1 MTSVTTAMTTVAP
14 SSGLSSQA
22 LWSIA
27 LIALLPLVWP
37 HRIGRAA
44 ALAPEQELETASDS
58 APDDVRSVAVCLD
71 LLALALT
78 GGIPLVTAVEAVA
91 VDAGDEVGRH
101 LRQVAAAMRWGVDEV
116 RAWDGLPEV
125 WKPAAA
131 ALALAA
137 TAGVPPGGLLRRAA
151 NDIRRSERERLDEAI
166 GRVSVLIVVPLGL
179 CFLPAFALLTV
190 VPVVMTI
197 ARGVLAGAP

>member
-1 MTSVTTAMTTVAP
+1 MTDGVAGGM
-14 SSGLSSQA
+14 SAQGVWA
-22 LWSIA
+22 IV

-37 HRIGRAA
+37 RPIGSAA
-44 ALAPEQELETASDS
+44 VVEAAPTTDTSGGAV
-58 APDDVRSVAVCLD
+58 PDDVRSAAVCLD
-71 LLALALT
+71 LLALALA
-78 GGIPLVTAVEAVA
+78 GGVPLVTAIEAVA
-91 VDAGDEVGRH
+91 IDSGDVVGRH

-116 RAWDGLPEV
+116 RAWDGLPDV

-137 TAGVPPGGLLRRAA
+137 TAGVPPGSLLRRAA
-151 NDIRRSERERLDEAI
+151 DDIRRSERQRLDEAI

-197 ARGVLAGAP
+197 ARGVLAGTS

>member
-1 MTSVTTAMTTVAP
+1 MRLTDPTL
-14 SSGLSSQA
+14 GL
-22 LWSIA
+22 W
-27 LIALLPLVWP
+27 ALLLACTLPMLWP
-37 HRIGRAA
+37 QAAGLEIRSAA
-44 ALAPEQELETASDS
+44 AAGPARRVV
-58 APDDVRSVAVCLD
+58 AVPDDVRSVAACLD
-71 LLALALT
+71 LLALALAS
-78 GGIPLVTAVEAVA
+78 GVPLVAAIEAVA
-91 VDAGDEVGRH
+91 DDAGELVARH

-116 RAWDGLPEV
+116 RAWDGLPQV

-137 TAGVPPGGLLRRAA
+137 TAGVPPGVLLQRAA
-151 NDIRRSERERLDEAI
+151 QDIRLQERQRLDEAI

-197 ARGVLAGAP
+197 ARGVLSGAT

>member
-1 MTSVTTAMTTVAP
+1 MNSAGSVQ
-14 SSGLSSQA
+14 L
-22 LWSIA
+22 LWSIV
-27 LIALLPLVWP
+27 LVALLPLVWP
-37 HRIGRAA
+37 RP
-44 ALAPEQELETASDS
+44 LELSPEPDSPSVAETPARPL
-58 APDDVRSVAVCLD
+58 PDDVRSVAACLD
-71 LLALALT
+71 LLALAL
-78 GGIPLVTAVEAVA
+78 GGGVPMVAAIEAVA
-91 VDAGDEVGRH
+91 IDSGELVGRH

-137 TAGVPPGGLLRRAA
+137 TAGVPPGALLSRAA
-151 NDIRRSERERLDEAI
+151 EDIRRTERQRVDEAT

-197 ARGVLAGAP
+197 ARGVLAGAS

>member
-1 MTSVTTAMTTVAP
+1 MNSAGSVQ
-14 SSGLSSQA
+14 L
-22 LWSIA
+22 LWSIV
-27 LIALLPLVWP
+27 LVALLPFLWP
-37 HRIGRAA
+37 RP
-44 ALAPEQELETASDS
+44 LELSPEPDSPSVAETPARPL
-58 APDDVRSVAVCLD
+58 PDDVRSVAACLD
-71 LLALALT
+71 LLALAL
-78 GGIPLVTAVEAVA
+78 GGGVPMVAAIEAVA
-91 VDAGDEVGRH
+91 IDSGELVGRH

-137 TAGVPPGGLLRRAA
+137 TAGVPPGALLSRAA
-151 NDIRRSERERLDEAI
+151 EDIRRTERQRVDEAT

-197 ARGVLAGAP
+197 ARGVLAGAS